1 MRTKIKI
8 NGQCQVYSE
17 STTPRLLWN
26 IDRLRRSVSP
36 SNSDNNIL
44 YSLQNLFQIFYI

>member
-1 MRTKIKI
+1 MRTQIKI

-26 IDRLRRSVSP
+26 TEKLRRSASP
-36 SNSDNNIL
+36 SNLLSIFIQFHFIL
-44 YSLQNLFQIFYI
+44 QI